1 MPNESIHVP
10 STYSSTE
17 MSLFQF
23 NLITMALPRSVEYID
38 KTIRRFH
45 ILPRGVVYVAVN
57 TQLSRILNELIETV
71 NVKNVLF
78 LLRKV

>member
-1 MPNESIHVP
+1 
-10 STYSSTE
+10 

-23 NLITMALPRSVEYID
+23 NLITMALPRSVKYID
-38 KTIRRFH
+38 KTIFTHRFH

-57 TQLSRILNELIETV
+57 IQLSRILNELIETV

-78 LLRKV
+78 SLREFQTNTIFHVE